1 MKNNNDIRWR
11 PIWKMWLPMVLFLA
25 PLILEDQLA
34 GTLFTPYVYGII
46 VVIVGIIYY
55 LRNGLWQSMAVMD
68 GTAVAI
74 WTYFLAARPGQTYE
88 SFKLAGIDMGPDFVP
103 WLQEHWNILAWLG
116 VLVINA
122 AIYYILGTT
131 FVKALTLEKYA
142 IHLFRLAAREL
153 EDFGKGLTNGHYQAG
168 KHPFAR
174 NEVIG
179 LASFMEQKKICVT
192 EMSDSGIKFIFSMGI
207 SPLKK
212 RKIDQL
218 SYVAFSNE
226 GTLSVFISK
235 NDYRQYRNQYTF
247 NQLCEMMGKTFIR
260 FAELYKNRSETM
272 IITELRSV

>member
-1 MKNNNDIRWR
+1 
-11 PIWKMWLPMVLFLA
+11 LPLILFLA

-34 GTLFTPYVYGII
+34 GTLFTPYIYGIL

-55 LRNGLWQSMAVMD
+55 LRMGLWQAMAVMD

-142 IHLFRLAAREL
+142 IRLFRLVAREL
-153 EDFGKGLTNGHYQAG
+153 ADIGNGFTDRPYQAG
-168 KHPFAR
+168 KHPFDR
-174 NEVIG
+174 NEAIG
-179 LASFMEQKKICVT
+179 LGSFMEQKKICVT
-192 EMSDSGIKFIFSMGI
+192 EMRGGSIKFIFSMGI
-207 SPLKK
+207 SPLNK
-212 RKIDQL
+212 RKRDTL
-218 SYVAFSNE
+218 SYVAFSDE

-235 NDYRQYRNQYTF
+235 QDYKQYRNQYTF
-247 NQLCEMMGKTFIR
+247 NQVCEMMGKTFFR
-260 FAELYKNRSETM
+260 FAEYYKNRNENM
-272 IITELRSV
+272 ILTELRSA